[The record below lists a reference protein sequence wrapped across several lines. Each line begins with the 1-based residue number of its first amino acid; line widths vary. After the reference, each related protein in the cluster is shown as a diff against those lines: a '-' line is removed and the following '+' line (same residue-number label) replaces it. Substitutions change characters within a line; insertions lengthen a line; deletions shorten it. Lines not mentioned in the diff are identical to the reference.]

1 MTRYT
6 IFSDTKLNDLLTKLL
21 NNPDEI
27 KVSEK
32 LILIGNLS
40 ETLNTRSGSIVNTI
54 NKLKISNREV
64 LTSIAPSTLNNL
76 LSDVHLMLSTNLGN
90 NGIMEDKYNFLDITG
105 ILNRKDNYDQLF
117 TYIPDIKIT
126 NKNFIG
132 INGKNSE
139 LITLIE
145 NLSLNLIIKI
155 YVVVL
160 GLV

>member
-90 NGIMEDKYNFLDITG
+90 NGMMDDKYNFLDITG
-105 ILNRKDNYDQLF
+105 ILNRKDKYDQLF
-117 TYIPDIKIT
+117 TYVPDIKVINYNNNT
-126 NKNFIG
+126 
-132 INGKNSE
+132 INGKNGE

>member
-1 MTRYT
+1 MLP
-6 IFSDTKLNDLLTKLL
+6 FKD
-21 NNPDEI
+21 
-27 KVSEK
+27 
-32 LILIGNLS
+32 
-40 ETLNTRSGSIVNTI
+40 I
-54 NKLKISNREV
+54 NKE
-64 LTSIAPSTLNNL
+64 
-76 LSDVHLMLSTNLGN
+76 
-90 NGIMEDKYNFLDITG
+90 
-105 ILNRKDNYDQLF
+105 
-117 TYIPDIKIT
+117 IT